1 MSIILEI
8 EDTKYKNHV
17 VYSIH
22 SFEGMFK
29 IVWFKFFP
37 LWLFKH
43 FMVMLIT
50 SMSYF
55 KIKFYKKQLN
65 INYKK

>member
-1 MSIILEI
+1 MSVILEI
-8 EDTKYKNHV
+8 ENTKYKNCV
-17 VYSIH
+17 VYNIH

-29 IVWFKFFP
+29 IVWFKF
-37 LWLFKH
+37 LWFFKH

-50 SMSYF
+50 SMTYF